1 MSLVQLARAW
11 IVVATQSVGG
21 GPATLLL
28 MRRELVERHAWITQR
43 QFLEDYA
50 LSKMGLGINLVTLAG
65 LIGSRVAGMRGIIV
79 SVAGLVLPAALL
91 TIALTAGYTL
101 VRDSAIVRAALDGAG
116 PVAAGMTAGFAFTL
130 ARGSTR
136 RGRRMWLAAPW
147 GVAAARHPDRHGGRR
162 DVPPRRAGA
171 RIRRRGM
178 NDPLAIFL
186 IFFRAAALSVG
197 GQGAL
202 PLLRQDLAGSGLVTE
217 HQILEALALGRIA
230 PGPTGLYIVT
240 LGYFAAGPLGAA
252 IALVAALVPPVA
264 MIGIAGVLRRQ
275 LLNAW
280 AAGVVRGVALSAGG
294 LLVATAIRL
303 LAPDRPILEVPLW
316 QLALA
321 AIGTALAIR
330 GRTHPGLVMGAG
342 ALAGLVFSR

>member
-1 MSLVQLARAW
+1 
-11 IVVATQSVGG
+11 
-21 GPATLLL
+21 
-28 MRRELVERHAWITQR
+28 
-43 QFLEDYA
+43 
-50 LSKMGLGINLVTLAG
+50 
-65 LIGSRVAGMRGIIV
+65 
-79 SVAGLVLPAALL
+79 
-91 TIALTAGYTL
+91 
-101 VRDSAIVRAALDGAG
+101 
-116 PVAAGMTAGFAFTL
+116 
-130 ARGSTR
+130 
-136 RGRRMWLAAPW
+136 
-147 GVAAARHPDRHGGRR
+147 
-162 DVPPRRAGA
+162 
-171 RIRRRGM
+171 M

-303 LAPDRPILEVPLW
+303 LAPDRPILEVPVW

-321 AIGTALAIR
+321 TIGTALAIR